1 MDDAPPVTVPTAV
14 REPFDFGDEP
24 FGDHDAIASVLD
36 DAGRM
41 LGVERDA
48 GRASKA
54 APSVFD
60 KATRSEYAAPSAAAA
75 AAAQKAVADELE
87 ALADGFPA
95 EESLGVQIGTIGRS
109 GAVAAAT
116 AAVATDAK
124 AARRADQLKKYG
136 RAAPRG
142 TGASSSSGKNHARLP
157 KSVYAQDLEARD
169 RAKAEREAREA
180 KARAPFIT
188 AKYGVKLPAPVSSLQ
203 IGEKSA
209 KARARRAALGAAK
222 QAKEM
227 RLRQSNA
234 RVSSPGPFAAVP
246 WRVNANVA
254 HDVTD
259 PISVSFNEAKRAR
272 AKAELKAK
280 EERAK
285 RDPNG
290 IRGARVDR
298 SKYPS
303 FKAWLD
309 AQAEHDA
316 KLRAQMPGYVD
327 AARAANAKRREAAY
341 MEKVRA
347 ASGVPNAPGESKL
360 EPSDVSSRGEDDASM
375 HQSAPALNRFIA
387 LTEAFADASSSG
399 KLSLEEQERAL
410 MECAAEA
417 AREAVEAAAAA
428 AADASLAEAA
438 EEAATLV
445 GEAAYEDEA
454 LLRQV
459 AEVQTPKKNT
469 TAAETTFIL
478 GQNPRGSPRSLFGAA
493 ETFGPRDDVSADSKP
508 ARHPGRAL
516 DSPMTEEERLA
527 DALSK
532 MTPEERLAA
541 RAKASKG
548 WSGDFTG
555 VFYASK
561 TVEGEDAAPAAPTW
575 SEKPVA
581 RGDFLERSRAKL
593 SAEDSRGAND
603 DSSVSSDAVAAA
615 KEDKSVSKTDTD
627 SLAVQ
632 FIGPNAA
639 ELAFRAL
646 NPDAPKEA
654 TASAK
659 ESTETFRYASP
670 GAVAARDAAA
680 RAAEGLD
687 PADPACPAQCVARL
701 KEMGIEFFGKQA
713 EVLAFNAVFP
723 DREVPKDATKSRD
736 ETDKAK
742 TSGKSSSFDPAIPLA
757 HQTGAAGLAVEFI
770 GANAEELTRR
780 ALRGDEDA
788 ETRNDE
794 KNFVEKH
801 EEVWSSD
808 REAEEMKSA
817 LPSTP
822 EGTPTRDALDAVVDD
837 FVRDDFR
844 DDPDAPLSAA
854 QEEAWSKA
862 AVAVPGTSTSASPA
876 ALEANLADVQTA
888 ENEVAAAEASAA
900 AARDAAE
907 DDVDLKAETDAAFAE
922 ADRAYEHLVIDA
934 GSGAAVPT
942 ALVAPLS
949 DDALRDAGTPGGGEA

>member
-60 KATRSEYAAPSAAAA
+60 KVTRSEYAAPSAAAA

-136 RAAPRG
+136 RAGPRG
-142 TGASSSSGKNHARLP
+142 TGASSGKNHARLP

-222 QAKEM
+222 QANAM
-227 RLRQSNA
+227 RLRTSNA
-234 RVSSPGPFAAVP
+234 NEPSPFAAVP

-280 EERAK
+280 EERLK

-290 IRGARVDR
+290 VRGARVDR

-316 KLRAQMPGYVD
+316 KLRLQMPGYVD

-341 MEKVRA
+341 MEKVRL

-360 EPSDVSSRGEDDASM
+360 EPSDVTSNLGGDFASNSSSANA
-375 HQSAPALNRFIA
+375 APALNRFIA
-387 LTEAFADASSSG
+387 LTEAFADASSSQNV
-399 KLSLEEQERAL
+399 SLEEQERAL

-438 EEAATLV
+438 EKAATQI
-445 GEAAYEDEA
+445 GEAAYEDDA

-459 AEVQTPKKNT
+459 EDVQTPKKDT
-469 TAAETTFIL
+469 TKSTPPFIL
-478 GQNPRGSPRSLFGAA
+478 GQNPRGSPRSLFVSA
-493 ETFGPRDDVSADSKP
+493 ETFGPRDDADSKP
-508 ARHPGRAL
+508 ARPPGRAL
-516 DSPMTEEERLA
+516 ALPMTDEERLA
-527 DALSK
+527 EALSK

-555 VFYASK
+555 VFYAKSP
-561 TVEGEDAAPAAPTW
+561 TVEGEDAAVAAPTW

-581 RGDFLERSRAKL
+581 RGDFLERSRAKG
-593 SAEDSRGAND
+593 EDSNGAND
-603 DSSVSSDAVAAA
+603 EDDVSSDAALIAA

-654 TASAK
+654 TPSAK
-659 ESTETFRYASP
+659 ESTETRYASP

-713 EVLAFNAVFP
+713 DVLAFKAVFP
-723 DREVPKDATKSRD
+723 DREVPKDATKSSPD
-736 ETDKAK
+736 ETEKAK
-742 TSGKSSSFDPAIPLA
+742 TSGKSSSFDPEIPLA

-788 ETRNDE
+788 EAQKGEN
-794 KNFVEKH
+794 VEKH
-801 EEVWSSD
+801 FPEVWSSD

-822 EGTPTRDALDAVVDD
+822 EGTPSRDALDAVVDE
-837 FVRDDFR
+837 FVREDVNDDS
-844 DDPDAPLSAA
+844 DAPLSAA

-862 AVAVPGTSTSASPA
+862 AVPVPGTSTSASPA
-876 ALEANLADVQTA
+876 ALEANLADMQTA

-907 DDVDLKAETDAAFAE
+907 DDVDLNAETNAAFAE

-949 DDALRDAGTPGGGEA
+949 DDALRDAGTPGGGES

>member
-60 KATRSEYAAPSAAAA
+60 KVTRSEYAAPSAAAA

-136 RAAPRG
+136 RAGPRG
-142 TGASSSSGKNHARLP
+142 TGASSGKNHARLP

-222 QAKEM
+222 QAKAM
-227 RLRQSNA
+227 RLRVTSNA
-234 RVSSPGPFAAVP
+234 NEPSPFAAVP

-280 EERAK
+280 EERLK

-290 IRGARVDR
+290 VRGARVDR

-341 MEKVRA
+341 MEKVRL

-360 EPSDVSSRGEDDASM
+360 EPSDVTSNLGEDFASR
-375 HQSAPALNRFIA
+375 SSANAAPALNRFIA
-387 LTEAFADASSSG
+387 LTEAFADASSSQNV
-399 KLSLEEQERAL
+399 SLEEQERAL

-438 EEAATLV
+438 EEAATQI
-445 GEAAYEDEA
+445 GEAAYEDDA

-459 AEVQTPKKNT
+459 ADVQTPKKDT
-469 TAAETTFIL
+469 TKSETFIL
-478 GQNPRGSPRSLFGAA
+478 GQNPRGSPRSLFVSA
-493 ETFGPRDDVSADSKP
+493 ETFGPRDDADSKP

-516 DSPMTEEERLA
+516 DLPMTDEERLA
-527 DALSK
+527 EALSK

-555 VFYASK
+555 VFYAKSP
-561 TVEGEDAAPAAPTW
+561 TVEGEDAAVAAPTW

-581 RGDFLERSRAKL
+581 RGDFRISRSRAKG
-593 SAEDSRGAND
+593 EDSNGAND
-603 DSSVSSDAVAAA
+603 EDDVSSDAALIAA

-646 NPDAPKEA
+646 NPDAPKGHM
-654 TASAK
+654 TPSAK
-659 ESTETFRYASP
+659 ESTETRYASP

-687 PADPACPAQCVARL
+687 PADPACPAQCIARL

-713 EVLAFNAVFP
+713 DVLAFKAVFP
-723 DREVPKDATKSRD
+723 DREVPKDATKSGD
-736 ETDKAK
+736 ETEKVMV
-742 TSGKSSSFDPAIPLA
+742 TEKSDSFDPEIPLA

-788 ETRNDE
+788 EAQKGEN
-794 KNFVEKH
+794 VEKH
-801 EEVWSSD
+801 FPEVWSSD

-822 EGTPTRDALDAVVDD
+822 EGTPSRDALDAVVDE
-837 FVRDDFR
+837 FVREDVNDDS
-844 DDPDAPLSAA
+844 DAPLSAA

-876 ALEANLADVQTA
+876 ALEANLADMQTA

-907 DDVDLKAETDAAFAE
+907 DDVDLNAETNAAFAE

-934 GSGAAVPT
+934 GVGAAVPT

-949 DDALRDAGTPGGGEA
+949 DDALRDAGTPGGGES

>member
-60 KATRSEYAAPSAAAA
+60 KVTRSEYAAPSAAAA

-136 RAAPRG
+136 RAGPRG
-142 TGASSSSGKNHARLP
+142 TGASSGKNHARLP

-222 QAKEM
+222 QAKAM
-227 RLRQSNA
+227 RLRVTSNA
-234 RVSSPGPFAAVP
+234 NEPSPFAAVP

-280 EERAK
+280 EERLK

-290 IRGARVDR
+290 VRETRVDR

-316 KLRAQMPGYVD
+316 KLRLQMPGYVD

-341 MEKVRA
+341 MEKVRLN
-347 ASGVPNAPGESKL
+347 SGVPNAPGESKL
-360 EPSDVSSRGEDDASM
+360 EPSDVTSNLGGDFASNSSSANA
-375 HQSAPALNRFIA
+375 APALNRFIA
-387 LTEAFADASSSG
+387 LTEAFADASSSQNV
-399 KLSLEEQERAL
+399 SLEEQERAL

-438 EEAATLV
+438 EEAATRI
-445 GEAAYEDEA
+445 GEAAYEDDA

-459 AEVQTPKKNT
+459 ADVQTPKKDT
-469 TAAETTFIL
+469 TKSETFIL
-478 GQNPRGSPRSLFGAA
+478 GQNPRGSPRSLFVSA
-493 ETFGPRDDVSADSKP
+493 ETFGPRDDADSKP

-516 DSPMTEEERLA
+516 DLPMTDEERLA
-527 DALSK
+527 EALSK

-555 VFYASK
+555 VFYAKSP
-561 TVEGEDAAPAAPTW
+561 TVEGEDAAVAAPTW

-581 RGDFLERSRAKL
+581 RGDFLERSRAKG
-593 SAEDSRGAND
+593 EDSNGAND
-603 DSSVSSDAVAAA
+603 EDDVSSDAALIAA

-646 NPDAPKEA
+646 NPDAPKERLLPF
-654 TASAK
+654 SK
-659 ESTETFRYASP
+659 ESTETRYASP

-701 KEMGIEFFGKQA
+701 KEMGIEFFGKRA
-713 EVLAFNAVFP
+713 DVLAFNAVFP
-723 DREVPKDATKSRD
+723 DREVPKDATKSSPD
-736 ETDKAK
+736 ETEKAK
-742 TSGKSSSFDPAIPLA
+742 TSGKSDSFDPEIPLA

-788 ETRNDE
+788 EARNDE
-794 KNFVEKH
+794 NVEKH

-822 EGTPTRDALDAVVDD
+822 EGTPSRDALDAVVDE
-837 FVRDDFR
+837 FVREDVNDDS
-844 DDPDAPLSAA
+844 DAPLSAA

-907 DDVDLKAETDAAFAE
+907 DDVDLNAETNAAFAE

-949 DDALRDAGTPGGGEA
+949 DDALRDAGTPGGGES